1 MACDGTTAGPGGRPT
16 EIVDEL
22 EVEVGLGGR
31 VLVVSDLLLG
41 PSATPAS
48 ASATTD
54 LARAIEAW
62 SGPGALIVAG
72 NLFELLVADAP
83 DASPDPR
90 AALDAHPRLTTTLR
104 AFGAGEGRRLIC
116 LPGSRD
122 ARLAWDDATARTV
135 AGELGAELAL
145 AVEVALETGAG
156 LRRVRVEPGHRL
168 DPRHALAD
176 PRNPAC
182 TPVGHHLL
190 TDMLPAL
197 GGARSSWLRGVDRL
211 PEPSSFP
218 RFLASRLAYRRLA
231 RHAWWL
237 LVPFAVAI
245 LLKVP
250 LSYLWAAPA
259 QHLSHLGAWPR
270 RLGLVGLTTVLDL
283 VLVVLV
289 VAWVSRRTWA
299 AMGGVALGSSG
310 DDPNYGGRAE
320 ATTLVGGGHAGLVTG
335 HTRQP
340 ELTLLGPGFYA
351 NPGAVAEVVDECPAR
366 LGLPPVFL
374 HRRQLSWV
382 ELEAGAE
389 LHARLLQARLDLP
402 GATFIERM
410 AARRREI
417 GDAHPAV
424 VATFPHG
431 PAYPQLA
438 DPASR
443 QRLVRRLAA
452 VAIALAGVVNL
463 ASAVTPP
470 FRNRLDFAF
479 DVVPLSVSQAASALV
494 ALAGLALLALARGV
508 RRGQRQAW
516 TVALGLLVGTG
527 VLHLVQGGG
536 LEEAVI
542 ALAVAWFLL
551 VNRSSFP
558 GAVDRPSRRKGGL
571 ALLAAAVV
579 VTVVTTTSMEV
590 ALALHSETRPL
601 GLVRALEAVAGRM
614 VGLRTVPLPH
624 RLDAFLAPT
633 LFAIGLGLAV
643 VALVLAFRP
652 VVDRRLVGA
661 DSQHRA
667 RDIVRRHGQGTL
679 DYFAL
684 RHDKVHFFDGDSVVA
699 YAVYGGVCLVSP
711 DPIGPEAER
720 DRLWSSFRA
729 FVDNHGW
736 TLAVLGAGEDWLPTY
751 RSSGMHD
758 LYLGDEGVVDITR
771 FSLQG
776 GRNKGLRQ
784 AVNRI
789 ARYGYTIS
797 FHDPMHLDPALA
809 DGLREVMTRSRR
821 GDVERGFSMT
831 LGRLFDPRDVGLLL
845 AVATAADG
853 TPVAFCQYVPAP
865 GINGYSLD
873 LMRRD
878 DGDHPNGLLDFVI
891 VETIEH
897 LRQLGMQGL
906 GLNFATMRSV
916 LAGETGDGL
925 HRRVE
930 RWMLRRMSSSMQIES
945 LWRFNAKYDPDWQPR
960 YAVYQSPEQAPAVA
974 VAIARAESFWELPLI
989 GRFLVPDAQKAG
1001 TQNGEESAEPAE
1013 QVASSAR
1020 R

>member
-1 MACDGTTAGPGGRPT
+1 MACDDTIVRPGGRPT
-16 EIVDEL
+16 EIADQL

-54 LARAIEAW
+54 LAIAIEAW
-62 SGPGALIVAG
+62 NGPGALVVAG
-72 NLFELLVADAP
+72 DLFELLVAEPP
-83 DASPDPR
+83 DATPDPR
-90 AALDAHPRLTTTLR
+90 AALNAHPRLTTALR
-104 AFGAGEGRRLIC
+104 AFSAGAGRRLIC

-122 ARLAWDDATARTV
+122 ARLAWDDAAASAV
-135 AGELGAELAL
+135 VCELGAELAL
-145 AVEVALETGAG
+145 AVEVTLETGAG
-156 LRRVRVEPGHRL
+156 RRRVRVEPGHRL

-190 TDMLPAL
+190 ADMLPTL

-211 PEPSSFP
+211 PEPSRFP

-283 VLVVLV
+283 VLVVLG

-310 DDPNYGGRAE
+310 DDPNGGGRAE
-320 ATTLVGGGHAGLVTG
+320 ATALVGAGLAGLVTG
-335 HTRQP
+335 HTRRP
-340 ELTLLGPGFYA
+340 ELSILGPGFYA

-402 GATFIERM
+402 GATVIERM
-410 AARRREI
+410 AARRRPL
-417 GDAHPAV
+417 GDPHPAV

-431 PAYPQLA
+431 PPYPQLA

-443 QRLVRRLAA
+443 QRRVRRLAA
-452 VAIALAGVVNL
+452 VAIALAGVINL
-463 ASAVTPP
+463 ASAVTAP
-470 FRNRLDFAF
+470 FRNHFDFVRDA
-479 DVVPLSVSQAASALV
+479 VPLSVSQAASALV
-494 ALAGLALLALARGV
+494 ALAGLALLGLARGV

-516 TVALGLLVGTG
+516 TVAVGLLVGTG

-536 LEEAVI
+536 LEEALI
-542 ALAVAWFLL
+542 ALGVAWFLV

-558 GAVDRPSRRKGGL
+558 GAVDRPSRRRGAL
-571 ALLAAAVV
+571 ALLAGAVT
-579 VTVVTTTSMEV
+579 VTVVTAGSLEV
-590 ALALHSETRPL
+590 GLALDRDDQPL
-601 GLVRALEAVAGRM
+601 APLRALEAVAGRL
-614 VGLRTVPLPH
+614 VGLRTVTLPH
-624 RLDAFLAPT
+624 RLDKFLAPT
-633 LFAIGLGLAV
+633 LFAVGLGLAL
-643 VALVLAFRP
+643 VALVLLFRP
-652 VVDRRLVGA
+652 VVDRRRVAA
-661 DSQHRA
+661 DIQHRA
-667 RDIVRRHGQGTL
+667 RDIVRRHGLGTL

-684 RHDKVHFFDGDSVVA
+684 RDDKVHFIDGDSVVA

-711 DPIGPEAER
+711 DPIGPGAER

-729 FVDNHGW
+729 FVDGHGW

-751 RSSGMHD
+751 RASGMHD
-758 LYLGDEGVVDITR
+758 LYLGDEGVVDLTR

-797 FHDPMHLDPALA
+797 FHDPAHLDPALA
-809 DGLREVMTRSRR
+809 EALRDVMTRSRR

-845 AVATAADG
+845 AVATGADG
-853 TPVAFCQYVPAP
+853 TPVAFCQFVPAP

-916 LAGETGDGL
+916 LAGESGDGL
-925 HRRVE
+925 HHRVE

-989 GRFLVPDAQKAG
+989 GRFLVPDEPRVG
-1001 TQNGEESAEPAE
+1001 SPNGEASEHAEE
-1013 QVASSAR
+1013 LASPGR
-1020 R
+1020 

>member
-1 MACDGTTAGPGGRPT
+1 MAFDGTNAGPGGRPM
-16 EIVDEL
+16 EIADEL
-22 EVEVGLGGR
+22 DVEVGLGGR
-31 VLVVSDLLLG
+31 VLVASDLLLG
-41 PSATPAS
+41 CPATPAS

-62 SGPGALIVAG
+62 NGPGALIVAG
-72 NLFELLVADAP
+72 NLFELLVAEAP
-83 DASPDPR
+83 DAAPDPR
-90 AALDAHPRLTTTLR
+90 AALGAHPRLTSALR
-104 AFGAGEGRRLIC
+104 AFSAGEGRRLIC

-122 ARLAWDDATARTV
+122 ARLAWDHAAAGAV

-145 AVEVALETGAG
+145 AVEVSLETGAG
-156 LRRVRVEPGHRL
+156 RRRVRVEPGHRL

-190 TDMLPAL
+190 ADMLPAL
-197 GGARSSWLRGVDRL
+197 GGARSSWLQGVDRL
-211 PEPSSFP
+211 PEPSRFP

-283 VLVVLV
+283 VLVVLG

-299 AMGGVALGSSG
+299 AMGGVALGSTG
-310 DDPNYGGRAE
+310 DDPNDRARAE
-320 ATTLVGGGHAGLVTG
+320 ATALVGAGLAGLVTG
-335 HTRQP
+335 HTRRP
-340 ELTLLGPGFYA
+340 ELSILGTGFYA

-366 LGLPPVFL
+366 LGLPPIFL

-402 GATFIERM
+402 GATVIERM
-410 AARRREI
+410 AARRRHL
-417 GDAHPAV
+417 GDPHPAV

-431 PAYPQLA
+431 PPYPQLA

-452 VAIALAGVVNL
+452 VAIALAGVINL
-463 ASAVTPP
+463 ASAVTAP
-470 FRNRLDFAF
+470 FRNHFDFVRDA
-479 DVVPLSVSQAASALV
+479 VPLSVSQAASALV
-494 ALAGLALLALARGV
+494 ALAGLALLGLARGV

-516 TVALGLLVGTG
+516 TVAVGLLVGTG

-536 LEEAVI
+536 LEEALI
-542 ALAVAWFLL
+542 ALGVAWFLM

-558 GAVDRPSRRKGGL
+558 GAVDRPSRRRGAL
-571 ALLAAAVV
+571 ALLAGVV
-579 VTVVTTTSMEV
+579 TVTVVTAGSLEI
-590 ALALHSETRPL
+590 ALALDRDDRPL
-601 GLVRALEAVAGRM
+601 APLRALEAVAGRM
-614 VGLRTVPLPH
+614 VGLRTVSLPH
-624 RLDAFLAPT
+624 RLDEFLAPT
-633 LFAIGLGLAV
+633 LFAVGLGLAL
-643 VALVLAFRP
+643 VALVLLFRP
-652 VVDRRLVGA
+652 VVDRRLVAAGI
-661 DSQHRA
+661 QHRA

-684 RHDKVHFFDGDSVVA
+684 RDDKVHFIDGDSLVA

-720 DRLWSSFRA
+720 DRLWSSFRT
-729 FVDNHGW
+729 FVDSHGW

-758 LYLGDEGVVDITR
+758 LYLGDEGVVDISR

-797 FHDPMHLDPALA
+797 FHDPARLEPGLA
-809 DGLREVMTRSRR
+809 DALRAVMTRSRR

-853 TPVAFCQYVPAP
+853 TPVAFCQYVPAT

-916 LAGETGDGL
+916 LAGESGDGL

-930 RWMLRRMSSSMQIES
+930 RWMLRRMSSSMQIET

-960 YAVYQSPEQAPAVA
+960 YALYQSPEQAPAVA

-989 GRFLVPDAQKAG
+989 GRFLMPGEPRTSNGDASEQP
-1001 TQNGEESAEPAE
+1001 PAE
-1013 QVASSAR
+1013 VVSQGR
-1020 R
+1020 

>member
-1 MACDGTTAGPGGRPT
+1 MSFDGTTARPGGRPR

-22 EVEVGLGGR
+22 KVEVGLGGR
-31 VLVVSDLLLG
+31 VLVASDLLLG
-41 PSATPAS
+41 SSATPAS

-54 LARAIEAW
+54 LARAVEAW

-72 NLFELLVADAP
+72 NLFELLVAEPSDA
-83 DASPDPR
+83 APDPR
-90 AALDAHPRLTTTLR
+90 AALGAHPRLRTALR
-104 AFGAGEGRRLIC
+104 GFSAGEGRRLIC

-122 ARLAWDDATARTV
+122 ARLAWDHAAAGAV
-135 AGELGAELAL
+135 SGELGAELAL
-145 AVEVALETGAG
+145 AVEVSLETGAG
-156 LRRVRVEPGHRL
+156 RRRVRVEPGHRL

-190 TDMLPAL
+190 ADMLPAL
-197 GGARSSWLRGVDRL
+197 GGARSSWLQGVDRL
-211 PEPSSFP
+211 PEPSRFP

-283 VLVVLV
+283 VLVVLG

-299 AMGGVALGSSG
+299 AMGGVALGSPG
-310 DDPNYGGRAE
+310 DDPNDRARAE
-320 ATTLVGGGHAGLVTG
+320 ATALVGAGLAGLVTG
-335 HTRQP
+335 HTRRP
-340 ELTLLGPGFYA
+340 ELSILGTGFYA

-402 GATFIERM
+402 GATAIERM
-410 AARRREI
+410 AARRRHL
-417 GDAHPAV
+417 GDPHPAV

-431 PAYPQLA
+431 PPYPQLA

-443 QRLVRRLAA
+443 QRRVRRLAA
-452 VAIALAGVVNL
+452 VAIALAGVINL
-463 ASAVTPP
+463 ASAVTAP
-470 FRNRLDFAF
+470 FRHHFDFVRDA
-479 DVVPLSVSQAASALV
+479 VPLSVSQAASALV
-494 ALAGLALLALARGV
+494 ALAGLALLGLARGV

-516 TVALGLLVGTG
+516 TVAMGLLVGTG

-536 LEEAVI
+536 LEEVVI
-542 ALAVAWFLL
+542 AFGVAWFLV

-558 GAVDRPSRRKGGL
+558 GAVDRPSRRRGAL
-571 ALLAAAVV
+571 ALLVGAVT
-579 VTVVTTTSMEV
+579 VTVVTAASVEI
-590 ALALHSETRPL
+590 ALALDRDDRPL
-601 GLVRALEAVAGRM
+601 APLRALEAVAGRM
-614 VGLRTVPLPH
+614 VGLRTVSLPH
-624 RLDAFLAPT
+624 RVDEFLAPT
-633 LFAIGLGLAV
+633 LFAVGLGLAL
-643 VALVLAFRP
+643 VALVLLFRP
-652 VVDRRLVGA
+652 VVDRRLVAAGT
-661 DSQHRA
+661 QHRT

-684 RHDKVHFFDGDSVVA
+684 RDDKMHFIDGDSVVA

-720 DRLWSSFRA
+720 DRLWSSFRT
-729 FVDNHGW
+729 FVDSHGW

-784 AVNRI
+784 AVKRI
-789 ARYGYTIS
+789 ARYDYTIS
-797 FHDPMHLDPALA
+797 FHDPARLEPALA
-809 DGLREVMTRSRR
+809 DALRDVMTRSRR

-853 TPVAFCQYVPAP
+853 TPVAFCQYVPAT

-897 LRQLGMQGL
+897 LRQMGMQGL

-916 LAGETGDGL
+916 LAGESGDGL

-989 GRFLVPDAQKAG
+989 GRFLVPDGARGSSPNGDAG
-1001 TQNGEESAEPAE
+1001 EPAE
-1013 QVASSAR
+1013 ELASQGR
-1020 R
+1020 